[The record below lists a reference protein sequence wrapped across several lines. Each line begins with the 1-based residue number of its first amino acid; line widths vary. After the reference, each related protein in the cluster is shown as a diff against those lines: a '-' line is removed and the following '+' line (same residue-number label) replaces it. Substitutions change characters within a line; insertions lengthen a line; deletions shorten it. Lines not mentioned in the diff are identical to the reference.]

1 MTYEEAM
8 NRLALQMLGK
18 WHQEQADELVDDEL
32 QQEMR
37 DLHLGASLLIKEIV
51 K

>member
-8 NRLALQMLGK
+8 NILALQMLGK
-18 WHQEQADELVDDEL
+18 WHQEQADELVNDEL

-37 DLHLGASLLIKEIV
+37 DFHLGASLLIKEFV

>member
-8 NRLALQMLGK
+8 NRLALLQVAA
-18 WHQEQADELVDDEL
+18 WHQEQADELVDDEM
-32 QQEMR
+32 QQEIR
-37 DLHLGASLLIKEIV
+37 DFHLGAALMIQEFV

>member
-8 NRLALQMLGK
+8 NRLALLQVAK
-18 WHQEQADELVDDEL
+18 WHQEQADELVDDDM

-37 DLHLGASLLIKEIV
+37 DFHQGAALAIQEFV